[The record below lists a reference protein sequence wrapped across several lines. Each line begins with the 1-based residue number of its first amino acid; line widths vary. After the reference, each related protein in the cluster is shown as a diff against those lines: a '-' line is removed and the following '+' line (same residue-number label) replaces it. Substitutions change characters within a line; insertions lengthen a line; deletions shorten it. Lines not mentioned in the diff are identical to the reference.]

1 MNEISNLPQI
11 ESSGKLP
18 TICQKRLEWDWM
30 PVKMLENRLLT
41 EVTTKKDWIMLN
53 PPERLK
59 HNRREL
65 GSCKQTYFSQKHT
78 KHKCWMGFKGT
89 WSTREAFPEWGGG
102 VWDMF
107 LQNKNQKKLFFWET
121 SVPSAGSFFLPVEL
135 EESVLGNPRI
145 PLLSNCFIANYTMSI
160 SVTFLLP
167 LTYCFYR
174 VNVRIIWVYCLM
186 IHMRH

>member
-89 WSTREAFPEWGGG
+89 WSTREAFPEGGGWGGICSSKTKIKKNY
-102 VWDMF
+102 F
-107 LQNKNQKKLFFWET
+107 FERHQCLQL
-121 SVPSAGSFFLPVEL
+121 VLSFFLWNWRRAYWETQEYLSCPTV
-135 EESVLGNPRI
+135 S
-145 PLLSNCFIANYTMSI
+145 LLTIQCQYLWLFCCLLHIVSI
-160 SVTFLLP
+160 K
-167 LTYCFYR
+167 
-174 VNVRIIWVYCLM
+174 
-186 IHMRH
+186 